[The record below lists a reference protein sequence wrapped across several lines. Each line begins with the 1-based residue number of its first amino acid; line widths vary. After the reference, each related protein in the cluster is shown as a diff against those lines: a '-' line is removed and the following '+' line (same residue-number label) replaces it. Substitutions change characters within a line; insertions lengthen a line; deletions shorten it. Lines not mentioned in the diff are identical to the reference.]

1 MITETD
7 LPHARG
13 ARETGWS
20 GTSPHTDVDE
30 MTRRRSWAPAAAAG
44 AATLPGHEPARAAA
58 TPPVAPPRRPS
69 GAAVVKVVG
78 ARGGAGASTLA
89 AALAA
94 TGARAGR
101 RAALVDGAHTGA
113 GVDVLLGIE
122 EEPGLRWADLSEA
135 RGEVDPDRLLDLL
148 PQWSGARVLST
159 DRLRALARPE
169 DVEPDVLRALATA
182 CDLVVLDLP
191 AGRAHLGA
199 ASCHALVVVARCDTL
214 SVAGAQS
221 LVAGLDGAPSTAV
234 GLVCR
239 GPAVGRLL
247 PHDVAAATGLELW
260 GELVTDRALEQA
272 VEAGAGPA
280 VRASSQRGRRR
291 RAASATSLGGVAATL
306 DAHVRSIAD
315 ARRPVP

>member
-1 MITETD
+1 MFTETD
-7 LPHARG
+7 LPRTPGVRHA
-13 ARETGWS
+13 GWV
-20 GTSPHTDVDE
+20 GTPSAAGVDE
-30 MTRRRSWAPAAAAG
+30 MTRRRGWSPAAAGPAG
-44 AATLPGHEPARAAA
+44 PPAPEPTRAAA
-58 TPPVAPPRRPS
+58 GPPVAPFRPAG
-69 GAAVVKVVG
+69 GAAVVGVTG

-94 TGARAGR
+94 TAARAGR
-101 RAALVDGAHTGA
+101 LAALVDGAHTGA

-159 DRLRALARPE
+159 DRVRALARPD

-191 AGRAHLGA
+191 AGRAPLRA
-199 ASCHALVVVARCDTL
+199 AACHALVVVARCDTL

-221 LVAGLDGAPSTAV
+221 LVAGLDGAPSPAV

-247 PHDVAAATGLELW
+247 PHDVAAASGLELW
-260 GELVTDRALEQA
+260 GELVADRALEQA
-272 VEAGAGPA
+272 VEAGAGPT
-280 VRASSQRGRRR
+280 VRASPQRGRRR

-315 ARRPVP
+315 AWRTVP